1 MKYFLIGTCL
11 LLVGLCF
18 MNYTLYKSSKN
29 IRFVDTAYLYNNFK
43 LKKELETTFNE
54 IKALKQKQLDSLYD
68 VINTTKRA
76 VAGQDVR
83 ALESNYLSLRRDMS
97 ETQENLRQSYDT
109 QIWTQ
114 INKYIKDFGEEN
126 KIDLIMGANGQGSVM
141 HGEPDM
147 NISEDVS
154 NFINTKYS
162 GK

>member
-1 MKYFLIGTCL
+1 MKYLLIGACL

-18 MNYTLYKSSKN
+18 MNYTLYRSNRN

-43 LKKELETTFNE
+43 LKQELEKTFNE
-54 IKALKQKQLDSLYD
+54 IKALKQSQLDSLYD
-68 VINTTKRA
+68 VISNAKRGA
-76 VAGQDVR
+76 TRQDTR
-83 ALESNYLSLRRDMS
+83 ALEGKYLSLRRDME

-114 INKYIKDFGEEN
+114 INKYIKDYGEQN
-126 KIDLIMGANGQGSVM
+126 RIDLIMGANGQGSVM
-141 HGEPDM
+141 HGQADM

-154 NFINTKYS
+154 NFINTRYS